1 MAFSDARRDGF
12 ARDRRRRT
20 FGRFG
25 VGAKGRARR
34 DGDDDG
40 DDDDDERATTR
51 RRVDASSRPRASAG
65 DDDATTTTTTGRAAT
80 RQLGRGLNSSGTR
93 ETRGGVG
100 PRRATGERVRTG
112 EDRARTR
119 GGMARVTYFCSRGDG
134 RERRGDRARGRR
146 AAPAENANGVAL
158 GAPTVGGLEKGFAS
172 TMTVVRR

>member
-1 MAFSDARRDGF
+1 MDSRAIVVVGRSDVSASARRD
-12 ARDRRRRT
+12 ARDD
-20 FGRFG
+20 
-25 VGAKGRARR
+25 

-40 DDDDDERATTR
+40 DDDDDDDDDDDGDG
-51 RRVDASSRPRASAG
+51 VDASSRPRASAG
-65 DDDATTTTTTGRAAT
+65 ERRTTTTTTGRAAT

-146 AAPAENANGVAL
+146 RRRRRTRTASRSAL
-158 GAPTVGGLEKGFAS
+158 RRWGAWRKDSRS
-172 TMTVVRR
+172 TMTVARR

>member
-1 MAFSDARRDGF
+1 MDSRAIVVVGRSDVSASARRD
-12 ARDRRRRT
+12 ARDD
-20 FGRFG
+20 
-25 VGAKGRARR
+25 

-40 DDDDDERATTR
+40 DDDDDDDDDGD
-51 RRVDASSRPRASAG
+51 RVDASSRPRASAG
-65 DDDATTTTTTGRAAT
+65 ERRTTTTTTGRAAT

-146 AAPAENANGVAL
+146 RRRRRTRTASRSAL
-158 GAPTVGGLEKGFAS
+158 RRWGAWRKDSRS
-172 TMTVVRR
+172 TMTVARR